1 MNILIVDDERN
12 IRLTLKDILE
22 DEGYQIQLASTGE
35 IALNLADKSQFDL
48 VILDVKLPGMDGLTV
63 LTELLKKQPGL
74 DVLMISGHGTIQTAV
89 EALKIGAYDFCEKP
103 LSMAKILAAAKNIK
117 HKQNLEKRIEQGAD
131 ALEEKYRLVGSSQE
145 MIQLQAII
153 KKVAPTGSKV
163 LIRGESGTGKE
174 LVAFAIH
181 NQSLIKDLPF
191 IVFNSAA
198 IPSELVESE
207 LFGHEKGAFTGADSR
222 KLGKLELADNGTLFL
237 DEIGDMSLNTQAK
250 ILRAIQEGTFER
262 VGGNK
267 TIKIN
272 TRIIA
277 ATHKNLEAMVKEG
290 SFREDLFYRLNVIPI
305 NIPPLRQRPTDIID
319 LAKYYLSYFA
329 SELNLPPKT
338 MNKQCYTLLKRYP
351 FPGNVRELKNLIE
364 RLYILVTDD
373 KIYPEDISLH
383 LPETG
388 SKSQTGVQIS
398 AETFKEARIEF
409 ERQFLKEQLD
419 KMDWHISTVAQ
430 KLGIH
435 QPNLSRKIKELGLEK
450 TARDIHARNE

>member
-48 VILDVKLPGMDGLTV
+48 VILDVKLPGMDGLSV

-117 HKQNLEKRIEQGAD
+117 HKQILEKRIEQGTD
-131 ALEEKYRLVGSSQE
+131 ALEEKYRLVGSSNE
-145 MIQLQAII
+145 MEHLQAII

-181 NQSLIKDLPF
+181 NQSLVKDLPF
-191 IVFNSAA
+191 IAFNSAA

-305 NIPPLRQRPTDIID
+305 NIPPLRQRPTDIVD
-319 LAKYYLSYFA
+319 LAKYFLSYFA

-388 SKSQTGVQIS
+388 PKSKSGVQIS

-419 KMDWHISTVAQ
+419 KMDWHISTVAE
-430 KLGIH
+430 KIGLH
-435 QPNLSRKIKELGLEK
+435 QPNLSRKIKDLGLEK
-450 TARDIHARNE
+450 TARDINARNE

>member
-22 DEGYQIQLASTGE
+22 DEGYQIQMADDGE
-35 IALNLADKSQFDL
+35 KALILFDKKQYDL
-48 VILDVKLPGMDGLTV
+48 VILDVKLPGIDGLTV
-63 LTELLKKQPGL
+63 LTELLKKQSDL

-103 LSMAKILAAAKNIK
+103 LSMAKILSAAKNIK

-131 ALEEKYRLVGSSQE
+131 ALEVKYRLVGSSNE
-145 MIQLQAII
+145 MDQLQAII

-191 IVFNSAA
+191 IAFNSAA

-222 KLGKLELADNGTLFL
+222 KIGKLELADNGTLFL

-250 ILRAIQEGTFER
+250 ILRVIQEGTFER

-267 TIKIN
+267 TIKID

-277 ATHKNLEAMVKEG
+277 ATHKDLEAMVKDG

-305 NIPPLRQRPTDIID
+305 NIPPLRERPTDIVD
-319 LAKYYLSYFA
+319 LAKYFLSYFA
-329 SELNLPPKT
+329 SELNMPPKT
-338 MNKQCYTLLKRYP
+338 MNAQCFNLLKRYS

-364 RLYILVTDD
+364 RLYILITDE
-373 KIYPEDISLH
+373 KILPDDISLH

-388 SKSQTGVQIS
+388 TKSQSGVKIS

-419 KMDWHISTVAQ
+419 KMDWHISTVAE

-435 QPNLSRKIKELGLEK
+435 QPNLSRKIKDLGLEK
-450 TARDIHARNE
+450 N